1 MLVHA
6 IVQLALAM
14 GIRVVAEGVETE
26 PQRAELHRMG
36 CHMLQGY
43 LISRPQ
49 PAGGFEQFARQLAHT
64 ALADRVGLDA
74 SLAD

>member
-1 MLVHA
+1 
-6 IVQLALAM
+6 
-14 GIRVVAEGVETE
+14 
-26 PQRAELHRMG
+26 MG